1 MTRSCFLILT
11 LCCLLLSG
19 CSKGSS
25 DPQVKL
31 PPLKI
36 GAGVYTE
43 TIIIAEMAKLL
54 AERNRGYA
62 TEIILSIPSSR
73 VMHQGRINGEIDL
86 SIAFTGTEL
95 SGPLAP
101 SPAFHDRTAAL
112 QYMTEEFSRR
122 FKQKVIGPLGFENTY
137 AIAVRQDTAV
147 AQNLNDISDLLPYS
161 RTYRLGSDTTWH
173 ERGAD
178 GYAAFTSLYDLNF
191 LEIAPMEIGLVYK
204 ALADKRLDASLVYST
219 DPRLKTFQ
227 LRILR
232 DDRHFFPPYDAVLV
246 IRNEAAELYPGLV
259 EELEKLNHLIANE
272 TIIELNYQ
280 VDALNRSPEQ
290 VAEEFLNKHQLLK
303 Y

>member
-1 MTRSCFLILT
+1 MTRSCFIILT
-11 LCCLLLSG
+11 LCCIFLAG
-19 CSKGSS
+19 CSKISE
-25 DPQVKL
+25 PQVKL

-147 AQNLNDISDLLPYS
+147 AHDVAQQGFRKAIRKIILCLGIKIPFQRMHHDIHNTAGGLIGRQGEGQFRVHDGKLRAHAVIMETYLIQAFFVRNDEGI
-161 RTYRLGSDTTWH
+161 TH
-173 ERGAD
+173 
-178 GYAAFTSLYDLNF
+178 FT
-191 LEIAPMEIGLVYK
+191 A
-204 ALADKRLDASLVYST
+204 
-219 DPRLKTFQ
+219 
-227 LRILR
+227 
-232 DDRHFFPPYDAVLV
+232 
-246 IRNEAAELYPGLV
+246 
-259 EELEKLNHLIANE
+259 
-272 TIIELNYQ
+272 
-280 VDALNRSPEQ
+280 
-290 VAEEFLNKHQLLK
+290 
-303 Y
+303 